1 MPKVSAE
8 HMAAR
13 RAKILAGATRCFVR
27 DGFHATSM
35 QDVIDESGVSA
46 GGLYRHFAS
55 KDEIVLAIA
64 IANTREVVLLLDEMA
79 GSQETTSIGAAS
91 ASVLRLILKK
101 HAKDDIAG
109 LAILAW
115 GEVLRDETLA
125 REFKKMLR
133 HMHSDLARTVEELQ
147 QRGDLPDQVKPEAL
161 ARVFFAILP
170 GFLLQLAV
178 FGPAYVRDVP
188 AAVEALWPAAS

>member
-8 HMAAR
+8 HMEAR
-13 RAKILAGATRCFVR
+13 REKILAGATRCFMR

-35 QDVIDESGVSA
+35 QDIIEEVGVSA

-55 KDEIVLAIA
+55 KNEIVLAIA
-64 IANTREVVLLLDEMA
+64 QDNTRAVMSLLNEVA
-79 GSQETTSIGAAS
+79 ASQDVTSIGAAI
-91 ASVLRLILKK
+91 ANVLRLILRKP
-101 HAKDDIAG
+101 ADDDIAR
-109 LAILAW
+109 LAVVVW

-133 HMHSDLARTVEELQ
+133 HMQGDLAGTVDELQ
-147 QRGDLPDQVKPEAL
+147 RRGDLPAQVRPEAL

-178 FGPAYVRDVP
+178 FGPAYVREMP
-188 AAVEALWPAAS
+188 AAVEALWPVT

>member
-8 HMAAR
+8 HMEAR
-13 RAKILAGATRCFVR
+13 REKILAGATRCFMR

-35 QDVIDESGVSA
+35 QDIIEEVGVSA

-55 KDEIVLAIA
+55 KNEIVLAIA
-64 IANTREVVLLLDEMA
+64 QDNTRAVMSLLNEVA
-79 GSQETTSIGAAS
+79 ASQDVTSIGAAI
-91 ASVLRLILKK
+91 ANVLRLILRKP
-101 HAKDDIAG
+101 ADDDIAR
-109 LAILAW
+109 LAVVVW

-133 HMHSDLARTVEELQ
+133 HMQGDLAGTVDELQ
-147 QRGDLPDQVKPEAL
+147 RRGDLPGQVRPEAL

-178 FGPAYVRDVP
+178 FGPAYVREMP
-188 AAVEALWPAAS
+188 AAVEALWPVT